1 MTTRILFTLFFVALI
16 FYTPLWM
23 ALGGITLGA
32 FYFKNYYEMMV
43 LGVVF
48 DLLYGA
54 QGGFMAGYGIMGVVG
69 AFVVFVGI
77 EKLKKEL
84 R

>member
-1 MTTRILFTLFFVALI
+1 MTTRILATLFFVVLI
-16 FYTPLWM
+16 FYTPWWV
-23 ALGGITLGA
+23 ALLGIALGA
-32 FYFKNYYEMMV
+32 FTFKNYYEMMV
-43 LGVVF
+43 LGVMF

-54 QGGFMAGYGIMGVVG
+54 RGGFFVGYGIMGVLG
-69 AFVVFVGI
+69 MFVLFIGI

>member
-16 FYTPLWM
+16 FYTPWWM